1 VKKRTGLYPAVQA
14 DAAGAGVVSHAGGVA
29 LVETVRAADLDVGL
43 SEALTPWRKPTAVHD
58 PGKVLLDLAVSLA
71 LGGDCLA
78 DIAVLRAEPGVY
90 GRVASDPTVSRT
102 IDTLAADA
110 PRALAA
116 INTARSAARARVWK
130 LAGKHAP
137 DHQAD
142 ADRPLVVDVDATL
155 VTAHSPGSGTRSLR
169 VRPLAT
175 WSDGVFRRVA
185 IFEAISGSVRY
196 RLANPGD
203 RKVGTGAG
211 PVEGGVRRSGGHR
224 AAFGRLRSIGV
235 PVVVLGGVRGLAGR
249 SWLQPG
255 HDGELERDP
264 GEVPDRM

>member
-1 VKKRTGLYPAVQA
+1 MKKRTGLYPAVQA

-155 VTAHSPGSGTRSLR
+155 VTAHSPGSGTGSRQGARPADVQAWLRPPPAVGEPVSSVGRSVGR
-169 VRPLAT
+169 
-175 WSDGVFRRVA
+175 S
-185 IFEAISGSVRY
+185 
-196 RLANPGD
+196 
-203 RKVGTGAG
+203 VGT
-211 PVEGGVRRSGGHR
+211 V
-224 AAFGRLRSIGV
+224 GRTSIDEES
-235 PVVVLGGVRGLAGR
+235 P
-249 SWLQPG
+249 
-255 HDGELERDP
+255 
-264 GEVPDRM
+264 

>member
-155 VTAHSPGSGTRSLR
+155 VTAHSDKEHA
-169 VRPLAT
+169 RPT
-175 WSDGVFRRVA
+175 F
-185 IFEAISGSVRY
+185 
-196 RLANPGD
+196 
-203 RKVGTGAG
+203 K
-211 PVEGGVRRSGGHR
+211 GGYGHHPVRREALSIRAEVKDHR
-224 AAFGRLRSIGV
+224 HR
-235 PVVVLGGVRGLAGR
+235 PVAAGR
-249 SWLQPG
+249 
-255 HDGELERDP
+255 
-264 GEVPDRM
+264 